1 MGHHGRVLI
10 TGAAGLLG
18 RHLSSAAPPTA
29 EVLRTWR
36 QTALEPDPAR
46 ADHQVDLADGDAVT
60 RLMDEI
66 RPDLVIH
73 AAYDKVDLDN
83 GVVAATR
90 HVAEGC
96 ARTGAALVHLSS
108 DVVFDGEH
116 APYDEDHPLC
126 PVNAYGKAKAR
137 AEADVRTLVPD
148 AAIVRTSLLCSLDP
162 PDPVTAWVI
171 DALRSGEPVTL
182 FTDEVRCPARVDD
195 LAVRIWDLAG
205 RPRAERVGPWH
216 LVGPE
221 GLSRHEIGRV
231 MAGGLDLDPAPLLG
245 GLSSDSATLRPRD
258 LRLTP
263 TRRDTPAMPNRQIDT
278 LFEPH

>member
-1 MGHHGRVLI
+1 MSHHGRVLI

-18 RHLSSAAPPTA
+18 RHLSVAAPPATQI
-29 EVLRTWR
+29 LRTWR
-36 QTALEPDPAR
+36 HTPLEPDPAR
-46 ADHQVDLADGDAVT
+46 ADHQVDLADGGAVS

-73 AAYDKVDLDN
+73 TAYDKVDLDN

-126 PVNAYGKAKAR
+126 PISAYGMAKAR
-137 AEADVRTLVPD
+137 AEADVRTTVPE

-171 DALRSGEPVTL
+171 DALRSGDPVTL

-195 LAVRIWDLAG
+195 LAVRIWDLAA
-205 RPRAERVGPWH
+205 RPRHRGQ
-216 LVGPE
+216 
-221 GLSRHEIGRV
+221 
-231 MAGGLDLDPAPLLG
+231 LG
-245 GLSSDSATLRPRD
+245 
-258 LRLTP
+258 
-263 TRRDTPAMPNRQIDT
+263 
-278 LFEPH
+278 